1 MLLFLIAFYFIAT
14 TTTATT
20 AAAAAAANTIII
32 LFSTLKDL
40 YSHIGICYMKV
51 RGEEEN
57 IKLSLL
63 NFILLLC

>member
-1 MLLFLIAFYFIAT
+1 MLLFLIAFYFIA

>member
-14 TTTATT
+14 TTATATT
-20 AAAAAAANTIII
+20 AAAAANTIII

>member
-20 AAAAAAANTIII
+20 AAAAAANTIII

-40 YSHIGICYMKV
+40 CSHIGICYMKV